1 MIFTPQILLVIKLDE
16 IYSYVARSKHDGNKR
31 STPGGFFFMY
41 YELRKGNILEIE
53 TLIRKV
59 KPKRIYEKKKH

>member
-31 STPGGFFFMY
+31 STPGVFFMY
-41 YELRKGNILEIE
+41 YELRKGNILEIQ

-59 KPKRIYEKKKH
+59 KPKRIYEKKH